1 MAIELLNTELD
12 AVNLC
17 LRSIGRE
24 PVATLDTADLDAA
37 TAKDSID
44 QISLDIQSRNGG
56 WWFNREKGWGLEP
69 NHLTGHVFLPNNAL
83 GLIEAR
89 CSFYDQGN
97 RLAIRGN
104 RLYDT
109 DGHTYDLRGIVGQDG
124 KIHVSMVLALEYE
137 DLPPQARQVIAWTA
151 RRLFSNDTVGDTQ
164 QDARDKYREDQAMAQ
179 LERAETRAMRYNYL
193 RDNKGLSQRVSN
205 MLGGYGR
212 RSYY

>member
-44 QISLDIQSRNGG
+44 QVSLDIQARNGG
-56 WWFNREKGWGLEP
+56 WWFNREKGWAIEP
-69 NHLTGHVFLPNNAL
+69 NATTGYLKVPNNTL
-83 GLIEAR
+83 SLLEAR

-97 RLAIRGN
+97 RLAIRGD

-109 DGHTYDLRGIVGQDG
+109 DQHTYDLRDIVGTDG
-124 KIHVSMVLALEYE
+124 KVHLDLVLALEYE
-137 DLPPQARQVIAWTA
+137 HLPPQARQAIAWMA

-164 QDARDKYREDQAMAQ
+164 QDARDKAREDQAMAQ